1 MIAVHHGGLTG
12 KQTKK
17 SSSDIMEELRNMLN
31 ESKQGSEWQ
40 ERFTAKVRE
49 LVN

>member
-1 MIAVHHGGLTG
+1 MIDVVTSVKE

-40 ERFTAKVRE
+40 ERFTS
-49 LVN
+49 